1 MQEAIN
7 PVNTITKDTEEKK
20 CIPVVDSFWCLAKLI
35 QCFRF
40 KNKIKFKKKEKKNEQ
55 TEMNNK
61 ITEI

>member
-7 PVNTITKDTEEKK
+7 PVNTITKDTEEK
-20 CIPVVDSFWCLAKLI
+20 
-35 QCFRF
+35 
-40 KNKIKFKKKEKKNEQ
+40 ENEQ